1 MSVTRIS
8 TISRNYAQ
16 ALFDSFEDKETIK
29 TQLGDVI
36 DTINSSYDLKAVLI
50 NPSISYSKRLEIV
63 DGIFNTKI
71 DEKIL
76 NFIKLLIEKQRICEL
91 EEIFQAFNE
100 IIDKKSNRKT
110 VEIIS
115 SIQLDDLTKEKIINS
130 LNKKLNCNIQP
141 KWQTD
146 EKIIAGLIF
155 KYDDY
160 IIDTSILARLKNL
173 SKQ

>member
-63 DGIFNTKI
+63 DEIFNTKI

-100 IIDKKSNRKT
+100 ILSYLIDIDR
-110 VEIIS
+110 
-115 SIQLDDLTKEKIINS
+115 
-130 LNKKLNCNIQP
+130 
-141 KWQTD
+141 
-146 EKIIAGLIF
+146 LIYF
-155 KYDDY
+155 
-160 IIDTSILARLKNL
+160 
-173 SKQ
+173 